1 MPDGISASTVQ
12 LGQEID
18 PVEYCHEQGWTDG
31 LPVVPP
37 TPERVRAMVSAAG
50 RDGQEV
56 LGVLPPIGSEV
67 TVEKVAIN
75 AVLAGCLPEYF
86 PVVLTAIECLTRR
99 ERSVAGML
107 TTIHGDAPLMIV
119 NGPAR
124 NTLNFNAGA
133 NTFGPGWRAN
143 TTVGRAVA
151 LTMRNVAIGPPGQ
164 FDQATQTNPGKLT
177 FCIAEFEEVSP
188 WLPLHVERGY
198 DAQDSTVTV
207 MAAQGPHHITDLV
220 STTGKG
226 VLNTLADGMAIMGT
240 YNIYWGGEVL
250 VVLSPTHARIIGG
263 DGWSKDEVKYH
274 LWEKARKPMGQL
286 KQGGCYNFSGL
297 ISWPKWVDVDD
308 DDFLVPVAFRPE
320 DILVMVAG
328 GEVGSYSSI
337 IFSTGLRSI
346 TGRVPV

>member
-1 MPDGISASTVQ
+1 MPEGIPASAVQ

-37 TPERVRAMVSAAG
+37 TPERVRAMVSAAN

-119 NGPAR
+119 NGPVR

-220 STTGKG
+220 STTGKRRSQHPG
-226 VLNTLADGMAIMGT
+226 RWHG
-240 YNIYWGGEVL
+240 YNGDLQHLLGWRGAGCAQPHPRPHHRRGW
-250 VVLSPTHARIIGG
+250 VV
-263 DGWSKDEVKYH
+263 
-274 LWEKARKPMGQL
+274 
-286 KQGGCYNFSGL
+286 QG
-297 ISWPKWVDVDD
+297 
-308 DDFLVPVAFRPE
+308 
-320 DILVMVAG
+320 
-328 GEVGSYSSI
+328 
-337 IFSTGLRSI
+337 
-346 TGRVPV
+346 